1 MNKIIRLMLIFALI
15 FGLNAPVTA
24 QSSYNSKC
32 QPVEKSQDEQTL
44 EETEKLHPV
53 ISAGYRLAAKACR
66 GINYLKKLF
75 SKESDPDKIDADMVF
90 EASKPEMDPV
100 KVRQEYLKEERK
112 AEQRMKDREE
122 RKRDEYLRSNPAN
135 DAAKERNERADEEG
149 MLARMREPLVPFPIP
164 APEPVIMP
172 PKKEGGFIQIFQGK
186 VTPVDAKGTLPQTP
200 EQLNGEGTFIGED
213 GIESG
218 TFEGGELEGGGQEI
232 TPDGAWRGGNYHD
245 GEIEG
250 AGFEVGMRDGQV
262 YYMDGNFVDDRPDGS
277 VTMSYTDG
285 TSQRVLWKNGEP
297 VAYGQMAALGA
308 IPAEPVYK
316 SPQQLAAEA
325 DAAFDAKLASA
336 PSGGALYAIAD
347 ELEEQGDSAK
357 ARRAYRAL
365 MTRFPDSPL
374 ADRAAGKLDG
384 DGGKSSSSSTNGTTS
399 SGNSSVGSTGNGTA
413 AAPGPQVIYGVLV
426 PQPMLWQSFYTRMNR
441 MSAAECK
448 PSGMDNDSETL
459 ELLRLMNQ
467 ANTGALQDQMRAI
480 AGVHEASLLAA
491 IRCNQGNAVIEQA
504 RSARQQTLQTCEQTS
519 SNPAYCHQ
527 ALK

>member
-1 MNKIIRLMLIFALI
+1 MTKLLRLILITALVTGAMGPAAASEKNYDNNCNQLENTEELTAARETADMSVFLQIGFKFKEKTCKGVQLIRNIF
-15 FGLNAPVTA
+15 T
-24 QSSYNSKC
+24 
-32 QPVEKSQDEQTL
+32 
-44 EETEKLHPV
+44 
-53 ISAGYRLAAKACR
+53 
-66 GINYLKKLF
+66 
-75 SKESDPDKIDADMVF
+75 KEPDPDKIDADMVF

-122 RKRDEYLRSNPAN
+122 RRRDEYLRSNPAN
-135 DAAKERNERADEEG
+135 DGAKERNERADDEA
-149 MLARMREPLVPFPIP
+149 MLARMREPLVPQRAP
-164 APEPVIMP
+164 APEPVILP

-186 VTPVDAKGTLPQTP
+186 VTPVDAKGTMPQTE

-218 TFEGGELEGGGQEI
+218 TFEDGELEGGGQEI

-250 AGFEVGMRDGQV
+250 AGFEVGVRDGQT
-262 YYMDGNFVDDRPDGS
+262 YYMDANFVDDRPDGS

-285 TSQRVLWKNGEP
+285 TSQRVLWKDGEP
-297 VAYGQMAALGA
+297 VAYGQMAAFGA

-325 DAAFDAKLASA
+325 DAAFDATLASV
-336 PSGGALYAIAD
+336 PSAGALYAMAD
-347 ELEEQGDSAK
+347 ELEERGDSAK

-365 MTRFPDSPL
+365 MTRFPNSPL
-374 ADRAAGKLDG
+374 ADRAADRLDG
-384 DGGKSSSSSTNGTTS
+384 GGEKSSSSGSTSIGES
-399 SGNSSVGSTGNGTA
+399 SGSASASKPSGGA
-413 AAPGPQVIYGVLV
+413 QAPGPQVAYGVSV
-426 PQPMLWQSFYTRMNR
+426 PQPMLWQSFYSRMNR

-467 ANTGALQDQMRAI
+467 ANAGSLQDQMRAI

-504 RSARQQTLQTCEQTS
+504 RSARQQTLQTCEQKIGR
-519 SNPAYCHQ
+519 AHV
-527 ALK
+527 